1 MTVEEGATM
10 RAIQEEIK
18 ELARAHDS
26 RTNGGGGRINWNK
39 ETARREGYFQALLD
53 VKNWFER
60 HSVALKSLRMY
71 NQKNIEML
79 LSEIS
84 KNADAFQKFGDDT
97 EIFFEY
103 EKKKVTKVYIKKED
117 EQ

>member
-1 MTVEEGATM
+1 MIVDWK
-10 RAIQEEIK
+10 I
-18 ELARAHDS
+18 
-26 RTNGGGGRINWNK
+26 

-60 HSVALKSLRMY
+60 HSAALKLCRMY
-71 NQKNIEML
+71 NQKNIQMI

-84 KNADAFQKFGDDT
+84 KNSDTFQKFGEDT

-103 EKKKVTKVYIKKED
+103 EKKKVTKIYIKKEA